1 MDVVIEQSL
10 IGDEADAEI
19 SSWSVDDGAS
29 VEKDQP
35 LAELET
41 SKVVV
46 QLVAPASGTLQI
58 LVEAGEVVEAGA
70 VVARIS

>member
-19 SSWSVDDGAS
+19 SSWSVDDGAR

-58 LVEAGEVVEAGA
+58 LVAAGEVVEAGA

>member
-19 SSWSVDDGAS
+19 SSWSVDDGAL

-70 VVARIS
+70 VVARIP

>member
-19 SSWSVDDGAS
+19 SSWTVDDGAL

>member
-1 MDVVIEQSL
+1 MDVVIEQTL

-19 SSWSVDDGAS
+19 SSWTVDDGAT

-35 LAELET
+35 LADLET

>member
-19 SSWSVDDGAS
+19 SSWSVDDGAL

-46 QLVAPASGTLQI
+46 QLVAPASGTLEI

>member
-19 SSWSVDDGAS
+19 SSWTVDDGAT

-46 QLVAPASGTLQI
+46 QLVAPASGTLEI

>member
-19 SSWSVDDGAS
+19 SSWSVDDGAL

>member
-1 MDVVIEQSL
+1 MDVVIEQTL

-19 SSWSVDDGAS
+19 SSWTVDDGAT